1 MNFFH
6 RRVTTKSYP
15 HTGARLL
22 LSTVVAFVCATAIHA
37 QPRVA
42 VDELR
47 RALRDE
53 INRSMSELR
62 LPGVAAP
69 YYVEYTLKLR
79 RSYTAKASMGALVTT
94 SSSFTPRLTV
104 GIRVGSSAFDNTN
117 YFDVGLSFF
126 GSSDDEESFKNRRI
140 PMELDYA
147 ALRRELWLASDAC
160 YKQAAELYSKKES
173 VVRNRARIDT
183 THDFIMMN
191 PEQNVDTLVAPGYDR
206 KRFEELVMVMSSVF
220 YDAAHVQSSS
230 VNIEYLPELVLYANS
245 EGREYVKSASQAGIE
260 VVASTQADDGM
271 PLADVFTAYAPTPQ
285 ELPSRDSLIRA
296 TKLVSQKLEQL
307 LAAPSI
313 EPYSGP
319 VLFEGQAACEMFA
332 QTYAPNLCTQR
343 QQLTDRGIQEND
355 RYMAFQNKIGA
366 RVAATF
372 VSVVS
377 TPQKHKELNTP
388 VIGSYDIDDEGV
400 RPVPLTLV
408 ERGYLKTLLSS
419 RVPCRRVKNSNGR
432 QRGGASMIDV
442 LELRADA
449 AKQMDKSK
457 MRKAMMKMLKDREL
471 PFGYIV
477 RKALNQNILY
487 TSLFSQTQG
496 DYPYTLSETSMNVIE
511 VVRVY
516 PDGREE
522 LVRGSQAAGLA
533 PSQFK
538 DLVAVGNSPMVY
550 NYLAPAVTSPYIT
563 GGSQYL
569 PATVIVP
576 DLLFEDVE
584 IKPLEGDFPKPPILA
599 APSAR
604 K

>member
-126 GSSDDEESFKNRRI
+126 GSSDEESFKNRRI

-496 DYPYTLSETSMNVIE
+496 DYPYTLSETSMNVID